1 MSNLIASVQ
10 FAPDKAEVA
19 KNLDRLAKI
28 VRDASEAGAELIV
41 TPETSV
47 TGYYLEGGV
56 LESAL
61 TAEALTQE
69 LGKRFAG
76 HARPFDVLVGYYE
89 SHREDVFN
97 SASYFEW
104 SGAELR
110 CIHTYR
116 KFFLPTYGVFDEERF
131 IARGHELGVFETR
144 FGRVGILICE
154 DIWHSILPTLAAM
167 AGSTI
172 LLVPS
177 ASPARGFS
185 GPNPGNWERYRR
197 LLIATAEEHSVF
209 CVNSMLC
216 GFEGGKGFVGGGMVV
231 GPNGDVLGQSPIG
244 EEHVLLT
251 EIHFDDVSV
260 SRAGSPLL
268 SDLRSAWSDVVRLAS
283 DLR

>member
-104 SGAELR
+104 SGTELR

-144 FGRVGILICE
+144 FGRVGVLICE

-167 AGSTI
+167 AGATI